1 VRDRAVMALEAIEG
15 TDAAIRRGAL
25 LGGPGVTV
33 VKVAKPG
40 QDPRFDLPAIG
51 PDTLEVLVE
60 AKAASLAV
68 EAGRTLV
75 VDRARVVELA
85 DAHGIALFGIGPLD
99 GTGSP

>member
-1 VRDRAVMALEAIEG
+1 
-15 TDAAIRRGAL
+15 
-25 LGGPGVTV
+25 
-33 VKVAKPG
+33 VAKPG
-40 QDPRFDLPAIG
+40 QDPRFDMPAIG
-51 PDTLEVLVE
+51 ADTLEVLVE

-99 GTGSP
+99 GTAPP